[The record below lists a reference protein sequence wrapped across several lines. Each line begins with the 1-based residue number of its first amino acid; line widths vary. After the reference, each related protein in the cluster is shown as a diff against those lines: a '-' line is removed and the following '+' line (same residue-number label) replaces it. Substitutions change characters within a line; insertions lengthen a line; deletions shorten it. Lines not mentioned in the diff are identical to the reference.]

1 MRKEQLKNISTEILL
16 ERKKK
21 TITTIRILF
30 LVSLF
35 GFLLFLNAYN
45 NTKEITIIH
54 VILAGAIVGGSDDTA
69 QAKKRI
75 MRECGINVV
84 DSPAE
89 IGIKVKEVMG

>member
-54 VILAGAIVGGSDDTA
+54 VILAGAIVGGIIELIIKLILIS
-69 QAKKRI
+69 
-75 MRECGINVV
+75 RE
-84 DSPAE
+84 
-89 IGIKVKEVMG
+89 IKERKMGTPSK

>member
-16 ERKKK
+16 ERKKT

-54 VILAGAIVGGSDDTA
+54 VILAGAIVGGIIELIIKLILIS
-69 QAKKRI
+69 
-75 MRECGINVV
+75 RE
-84 DSPAE
+84 
-89 IGIKVKEVMG
+89 IKERKMGTPSK